1 MPEEQKPLTLA
12 LSPEGEGTDWGI
24 LKKFTELKD
33 WP

>member
-12 LSPEGEGTDWGI
+12 LSPRGGI

-33 WP
+33 WL